1 MITRREIQPQSAPRP
16 VAEYAQGVEV
26 HCGRLLFVAGQVP
39 LDADGKLVGP
49 GDIRAQA
56 RQVFRNIQ
64 AIVEEAGGS
73 MTDIVKLTV
82 FLTDMANFEGFKQVR
97 REFIKPPFPAATLVQ
112 VSALVNPEWLV
123 EVEAIAVIG

>member
-1 MITRREIQPQSAPRP
+1 MDRRQIQPASVPKP

-26 HCGRLLFVAGQVP
+26 SGGRMLFVAGQVP
-39 LDADGKLVGP
+39 LDAQGQLVGP

-64 AIVEEAGGS
+64 AIIEEAGGS

-82 FLTDMANFEGFKQVR
+82 FLTNMADYQGFKEAR

-112 VSALVNPEWLV
+112 VASLVRPEWLV
-123 EVEAIAVIG
+123 EVEAIAIIG

>member
-1 MITRREIQPQSAPRP
+1 MTRRHIQPDSVPRP

-26 HCGRLLFVAGQVP
+26 CGGRLLFVAGQVP
-39 LDADGKLVGP
+39 LDAAGELVGA
-49 GDIRAQA
+49 GDIRAQT

-64 AIVEEAGGS
+64 AIVEAAGGS

-82 FLTDMANFEGFKQVR
+82 FLTDMNDYQAFKEVR
-97 REFIKPPFPAATLVQ
+97 REFLKPPFPAATLVQ
-112 VSALVNPEWLV
+112 VASLVRPEWLV

>member
-1 MITRREIQPQSAPRP
+1 MVTRREIQPDSVPKP

-39 LDADGKLVGP
+39 TDVEGRLIGE

-64 AIVEEAGGS
+64 AIVEDAGGS
-73 MTDIVKLTV
+73 MTDIVRLGV
-82 FLTDMANFEGFKQVR
+82 FLTDMGDLEGFKEVR
-97 REFIKPPFPAATLVQ
+97 REFIKPPFPAATLVA
-112 VSALVNPEWLV
+112 VSALVSPEWLV